1 MNLHVGRSRIAHQV
15 AWLDW
20 IDGLVLPAPA
30 CRQGFAG
37 HGFHAE
43 LQPTHWPV
51 TCRRCRRL
59 AGETIAADDEPTE
72 PLALF

>member
-1 MNLHVGRSRIAHQV
+1 MNLHVGRSRIVHQV

-20 IDGLVLPAPA
+20 IDGLLLPAPA

-37 HGFHAE
+37 HGVHAE
-43 LQPTHWPV
+43 LRPTRWPV
-51 TCRRCRRL
+51 TCQRCRRL
-59 AGETIAADDEPTE
+59 TGEDILAAAA